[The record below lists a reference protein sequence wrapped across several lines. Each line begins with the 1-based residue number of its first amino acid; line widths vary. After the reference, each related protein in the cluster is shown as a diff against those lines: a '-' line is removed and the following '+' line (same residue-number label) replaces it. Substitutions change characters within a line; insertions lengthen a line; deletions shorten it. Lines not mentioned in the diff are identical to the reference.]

1 MYNVMFFFSE
11 TCFCLHLVSCILYVG
26 YGEMNFSFM
35 QLLVAIKQSKNIYFK
50 IYEKYEL
57 KEKILPQQSQAK
69 LLAMDSGTEN
79 FLSGALTLTVLTS
92 YGMSDCFQL
101 QKRNITTDLCQH
113 IECSAWFLGDWGI
126 LQVYNVKNLLSAFP
140 RVPRKYLQGA
150 AGKIKLKMC
159 EIFQVCLQYF
169 VAPFFAMRKLRCR
182 WSG

>member
-26 YGEMNFSFM
+26 YGEVNFSFM

-101 QKRNITTDLCQH
+101 QKRNIMADLCQH
-113 IECSAWFLGDWGI
+113 TECKIPQSPKNQE

-150 AGKIKLKMC
+150 ARKIKLKMC

>member
-26 YGEMNFSFM
+26 YGEVNFSFM

-101 QKRNITTDLCQH
+101 QKRNITADLCQH
-113 IECSAWFLGDWGI
+113 IECSSWFLGDQGI

-159 EIFQVCLQYF
+159 EIFQVCLQILLLL
-169 VAPFFAMRKLRCR
+169 FFAMRKLRCR